1 MNNVQLIGFLTRDP
15 ESKQTSTG
23 KTFCEFSL
31 AVNKRNGTEQTVS
44 YFTIKAWERQAEI
57 VMKYCRKGNK
67 IGVVG
72 ELTQQR
78 WTDKDNKQQSKISI
92 TMHQLDFLSSP
103 EKNQNVKEESQG
115 KTASSNSNDYIPPTE
130 YTEDLF

>member
-57 VMKYCRKGNK
+57 VMKYCKKGNK

-92 TMHQLDFLSSP
+92 IMHQLDFLSSP
-103 EKNQNVKEESQG
+103 EKNKTDQEESRG
-115 KTASSNSNDYIPPTE
+115 STTAKSNDYIPPTE
-130 YTEDLF
+130 YSEDLF